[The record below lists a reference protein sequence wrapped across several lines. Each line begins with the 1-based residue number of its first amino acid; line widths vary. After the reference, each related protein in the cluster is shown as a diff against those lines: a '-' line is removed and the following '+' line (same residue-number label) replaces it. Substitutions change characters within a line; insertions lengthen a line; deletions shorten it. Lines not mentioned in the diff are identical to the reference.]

1 VQIKAGAY
9 LLPVDIEAENESQVE
24 KTAYS
29 LNDLT
34 DKLAEAK
41 PAFTLVMVDACRS
54 NPMKSKGRAI
64 GNARGLNALEPP
76 KGQMVVYSASKGQ
89 EALDRLSDS
98 DTNPNGVFTREFI
111 KRMRTPGVR
120 IEDLMRDV
128 QDSVESLAK
137 SVQHEQR
144 PAIYNEA
151 RGNFYFYGPTTV
163 QIQQGSDDSE
173 AQTWAAAQAVNSVTA
188 YQRYLD
194 AYPKGKYVVAAKIK
208 LDAINQSSE
217 KLLPDTE
224 ADQWAEVKA
233 TGTRESLEAYLA
245 QYPKG
250 KYVVLARAG
259 LKKFD
264 DAEKAINAKL
274 ALEAKQARQRDEQ
287 QARQVE
293 QAAWD
298 EARTS
303 NTADSYSVY
312 LEKYPSGRFAAQS
325 KAAKLAAEKRITAAK
340 RADEVRLQA
349 ELAKKAEQER
359 FVAEA
364 KKVAEDRIRAEAAK
378 GAAKERER
386 SEAEA
391 KTAAFE
397 RARQEAAKKAEEER
411 LAAEARKAEEQRA
424 KEILKQA
431 EAAGKQKE
439 EDDAAAR
446 KQKEKEEAD
455 AVRKQKQKEKE
466 EADAVRKQKEKDD
479 FEAARKQKEKE
490 DAEAAR
496 KQKEKEDPDAV
507 RKQKEK
513 EEAARK
519 ERERQR
525 KEQEDK
531 IKKMANEWEIKEQ
544 AESLRKRITK
554 NADVEITA
562 VDTASTLAAKISDKY
577 AASIQAA
584 IRPNI
589 TFDPDSIAGNPAVEI
604 QLGLDSNGT
613 IISIS
618 TVKSS
623 GNKFWDIAATR
634 ALEKTERLPKDEN
647 GRAPPKLLLV
657 LRPRER

>member
-1 VQIKAGAY
+1 
-9 LLPVDIEAENESQVE
+9 
-24 KTAYS
+24 
-29 LNDLT
+29 
-34 DKLAEAK
+34 
-41 PAFTLVMVDACRS
+41 
-54 NPMKSKGRAI
+54 
-64 GNARGLNALEPP
+64 
-76 KGQMVVYSASKGQ
+76 
-89 EALDRLSDS
+89 
-98 DTNPNGVFTREFI
+98 
-111 KRMRTPGVR
+111 
-120 IEDLMRDV
+120 
-128 QDSVESLAK
+128 VESLAK

-173 AQTWAAAQAVNSVTA
+173 AQTWTAAQAANSVTA

-194 AYPKGKYVVAAKIK
+194 AYPKGKYAVAAKIK
-208 LDAINQSSE
+208 LDAIKQSSE

-264 DAEKAINAKL
+264 DAEKANNAKL

-298 EARTS
+298 EAKTS
-303 NTADSYSVY
+303 NTADSYSLY
-312 LEKYPSGRFAAQS
+312 LEKYPSGRFTSLA
-325 KAAKLAAEKRITAAK
+325 KAAKLTAEKRITAAK

-349 ELAKKAEQER
+349 ELERKAEQER
-359 FVAEA
+359 LVAEA
-364 KKVAEDRIRAEAAK
+364 KKVAEERARAEAAK
-378 GAAKERER
+378 SAAKERER
-386 SEAEA
+386 SEAEAEAIKRAEQERSAGEA

-397 RARQEAAKKAEEER
+397 RARQEAAMRAEEER

-431 EAAGKQKE
+431 EAE
-439 EDDAAAR
+439 
-446 KQKEKEEAD
+446 
-455 AVRKQKQKEKE
+455 
-466 EADAVRKQKEKDD
+466 RKQKEKDD
-479 FEAARKQKEKE
+479 ADAARKK
-490 DAEAAR
+490 
-496 KQKEKEDPDAV
+496 KEKEDPDAV

-513 EEAARK
+513 EEAEAARKQKERDDAEEAARKAKEKEETARK

-525 KEQEDK
+525 REQEDRL
-531 IKKMANEWEIKEQ
+531 KKYAKELEIKEQ
-544 AESLRKRITK
+544 TTEEIKKRIAEK
-554 NADVEITA
+554 PGLEITP
-562 VDTASTLAAKISDKY
+562 VDAAGNLVAKITDKY

-589 TFDPDSIAGNPAVEI
+589 TFDPSSLTGNPAVEI
-604 QLGLDSNGT
+604 LVGLTADGA
-613 IISIS
+613 IISS
-618 TVKSS
+618 AVVKST
-623 GNKFWDIAATR
+623 GAEGWDTAALR
-634 ALEKTERLPKDEN
+634 AVRKTERLPKDEN
-647 GRAPPKLLLV
+647 GRVPPTLLLV